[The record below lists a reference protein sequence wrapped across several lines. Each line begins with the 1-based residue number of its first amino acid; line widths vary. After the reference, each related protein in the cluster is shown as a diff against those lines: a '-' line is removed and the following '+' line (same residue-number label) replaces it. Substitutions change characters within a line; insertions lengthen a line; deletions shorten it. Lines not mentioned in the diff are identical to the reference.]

1 MMGTKHFPS
10 WLSGFGCYVKEESTK
25 NFCQAQILAI
35 KGVGGLSE
43 QKICNEMFFSD
54 NVNEVLKIGE
64 KSYPHIC

>member
-43 QKICNEMFFSD
+43 SVKKRKFATKCFFQIM
-54 NVNEVLKIGE
+54 LMKF
-64 KSYPHIC
+64 